1 MFRMA
6 TSNEMDAAET
16 HGLIKGLTAIVQSH
30 IDSMKTTNT
39 QIQQRAATVE
49 NLTKAQATQVQPNSK
64 FWITIKKSR
73 SS

>member
-1 MFRMA
+1 MA

-39 QIQQRAATVE
+39 QIQQLAATVE
-49 NLTKAQATQVQPNSK
+49 NLTKT
-64 FWITIKKSR
+64 
-73 SS
+73 